1 MFKITN
7 QEFKGPLGVLLNMI
21 EDEKLDICAI
31 SLSKIA
37 DEYIEYVKVSPEIDP
52 EELADFLVIAAKLL
66 WLKSKALLPY
76 LDSNEEE
83 NIDDLEK
90 QLKMYKEFSDAS
102 FKILDILKG
111 KNYLF
116 SGDFDLKRRRELF
129 SLPIF
134 AEPKNVNQTRI
145 RETMLLILKR
155 LATEKPLDTKTI
167 EETINLEDRIH
178 VIRQLL
184 KKQVSFTWQ
193 SLIKNRADKTELIV
207 NLLAILELV
216 KQHELEFEQESL
228 FSEIKILRSSS
239 I

>member
-1 MFKITN
+1 MFNISN

-21 EDEKLDICAI
+21 EDEKLDITAI

-37 DEYIEYVKVSPEIDP
+37 DEYIEYVKLSPEIDP

-76 LDSNEEE
+76 LDTDDEESV
-83 NIDDLEK
+83 DDLEK
-90 QLKMYKEFSDAS
+90 QLKMYKEFADAS
-102 FKILDILKG
+102 LKIYDILKQ

-116 SGDFDLKRRRELF
+116 SADFDLKKRRQLF
-129 SLPIF
+129 NLPLF
-134 AEPKNVNQTRI
+134 AEPKNVSQNGI
-145 RETMLLILKR
+145 KETMLLILRR
-155 LATEKPLDTKTI
+155 LASEKPLDVETI

-178 VIRQLL
+178 IIRQLL
-184 KKQVSFTWQ
+184 KKQATFTWN
-193 SLIKNRADKTELIV
+193 SLIKNRADKTEVIV

-216 KQHELEFEQESL
+216 KQHELEFEQEAL

>member
-1 MFKITN
+1 MFNISN

-21 EDEKLDICAI
+21 EDEKLDITAI

-37 DEYIEYVKVSPEIDP
+37 DEYIEYVKLSPEIDP

-76 LDSNEEE
+76 LNTDDEESV
-83 NIDDLEK
+83 DDLEK
-90 QLKMYKEFSDAS
+90 QLKMYKQFADAS
-102 FKILDILKG
+102 LKIYDILKQ

-116 SGDFDLKRRRELF
+116 SADFDLKKRRQLF
-129 SLPIF
+129 NLPLF
-134 AEPKNVNQTRI
+134 AEPKNVSQNVMK
-145 RETMLLILKR
+145 EAMLLILRR
-155 LATEKPLDTKTI
+155 LATEKPLDVETI

-178 VIRQLL
+178 IIRQLL
-184 KKQVSFTWQ
+184 KKQASFTWQ
-193 SLIKNRADKTELIV
+193 SLIKNRTDKTELIV

-216 KQHELEFEQESL
+216 KQHELEFEQEGL

>member
-37 DEYIEYVKVSPEIDP
+37 DEYIEYVKLSPEIDP

-76 LDSNEEE
+76 LDSEDEEAV
-83 NIDDLEK
+83 DDLEK
-90 QLKMYKEFSDAS
+90 QLKMYKEFADAS
-102 FKILDILKG
+102 LKILDILKE

-116 SGDFDLKRRRELF
+116 SSDFDLKKRRELF
-129 SLPIF
+129 NLPIF
-134 AEPKNVNQTRI
+134 AEPKNVNKAKM
-145 RETMLLILKR
+145 RETMLAVLRR

-184 KKQVSFTWQ
+184 KKQVSFTWR
-193 SLIKNRADKTELIV
+193 SLIKNKKDKTEVIV

-216 KQHELEFEQESL
+216 KQHELEFEQETL

>member
-1 MFKITN
+1 MFKITS
-7 QEFKGPLGVLLNMI
+7 QEFKGPLGVLLKMI
-21 EDEKLDICAI
+21 EDEKLDITAI

-37 DEYIEYVKVSPEIDP
+37 DEYIEYVKISPEIDP

-76 LDSNEEE
+76 LDTDDDESV
-83 NIDDLEK
+83 DDLEK

-102 FKILDILKG
+102 LDILEILKK

-116 SGDFDLKRRRELF
+116 SADYDHKKRRNLF
-129 SLPIF
+129 NLPLF
-134 AEPKNVNQTRI
+134 TEPKNVDKDKLK
-145 RETMLLILKR
+145 ETMLLVLRR
-155 LATEKPLDTKTI
+155 LASEKPLDIETI

-178 VIRQLL
+178 IIKQLL
-184 KKQVSFTWQ
+184 KKQASFTWN
-193 SLIKNRADKTELIV
+193 SLIKNKADKTEVIV

-228 FSEIKILRSSS
+228 FSDIKILRSSS